1 VFGSWPLTYS
11 GPMALVPQRGL
22 IGWFVQP
29 PQSYAVTT
37 LHGWQL
43 LTWNLFVVAGSVIYL
58 AIVVVAVVLW
68 WRSRA
73 KPPPPAP
80 AAPAVVDAPI
90 DALLA
95 RADAVLKPGT

>member
-1 VFGSWPLTYS
+1 
-11 GPMALVPQRGL
+11 
-22 IGWFVQP
+22 VQP

-58 AIVVVAVVLW
+58 AMAGSAVLQW
-68 WRSRA
+68 WRNRNRDLP
-73 KPPPPAP
+73 KPPPVATPAP
-80 AAPAVVDAPI
+80 VDAPI

-95 RADAVLKPGT
+95 RADALLRPDD

>member
-1 VFGSWPLTYS
+1 
-11 GPMALVPQRGL
+11 
-22 IGWFVQP
+22 VQP

-58 AIVVVAVVLW
+58 VMAGSAVLQW
-68 WRSRA
+68 WRNRTRDLP
-73 KPPPPAP
+73 KPPPV
-80 AAPAVVDAPI
+80 AAPVPVDAPI

-95 RADAVLKPGT
+95 RADALLRPDD